1 MSVGRICSRVVVTV
15 SSNESIRVAAQRMAE
30 KDVGTLVVV
39 DPNRVSEA
47 VGIITDRDL
56 AIRCIGGGLDPDQT
70 QVSKVMTA
78 PVQSVDEET
87 SIEEALSRMAGA
99 ATRRLVVTGTGRS
112 LVGILSLD
120 DVLELLVE
128 EAASIGRLLEKQ
140 RPRLRA

>member
-1 MSVGRICSRVVVTV
+1 
-15 SSNESIRVAAQRMAE
+15 MAE

-56 AIRCIGGGLDPDQT
+56 AMRCIGGRLDPDQT